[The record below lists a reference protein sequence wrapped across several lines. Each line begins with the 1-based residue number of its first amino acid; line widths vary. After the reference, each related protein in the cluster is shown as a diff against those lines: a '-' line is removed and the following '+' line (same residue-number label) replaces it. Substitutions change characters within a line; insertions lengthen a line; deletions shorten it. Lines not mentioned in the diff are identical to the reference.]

1 MRNLNDINKFKSR
14 LLDRKNRCKE
24 ENKNFVLNDNEKS
37 KLKDSL
43 DYLEKEFIKKSRI
56 KDDLQ
61 EQIKAINGDFE
72 TIRDIKY
79 ILESLDEVIKDAE
92 IPDDVEEQEQTNDDD
107 SVEEQEQVNSYDNV
121 EEQDQANEEQEQSN
135 NDSNSSYG
143 NTSYANKW

>member
-79 ILESLDEVIKDAE
+79 ILESLDDVIKDAE
-92 IPDDVEEQEQTNDDD
+92 IPDDVEEQEQ
-107 SVEEQEQVNSYDNV
+107 VNSDDNV
-121 EEQDQANEEQEQSN
+121 EEQEQANEEQEQSN

>member
-43 DYLEKEFIKKSRI
+43 DYLEKEFIKKSRM

-79 ILESLDEVIKDAE
+79 ILESLDDVIKDAE
-92 IPDDVEEQEQTNDDD
+92 IPDDVEEQEQ
-107 SVEEQEQVNSYDNV
+107 VNSDDNV

>member
-14 LLDRKNRCKE
+14 LLDRKNICKE

-79 ILESLDEVIKDAE
+79 ILESLDDVIKDAE
-92 IPDDVEEQEQTNDDD
+92 IPDDVEEQEQ
-107 SVEEQEQVNSYDNV
+107 VNSDDNV

>member
-79 ILESLDEVIKDAE
+79 ILESLDDVIKDAE
-92 IPDDVEEQEQTNDDD
+92 IPDDVEEQEQ
-107 SVEEQEQVNSYDNV
+107 VNRDDNV

>member
-14 LLDRKNRCKE
+14 LLDRKNSCKE
-24 ENKNFVLNDNEKS
+24 ENKNFVLNENEKS

-79 ILESLDEVIKDAE
+79 ILESLDDVIKDAE
-92 IPDDVEEQEQTNDDD
+92 IPDDVEEQEQTND
-107 SVEEQEQVNSYDNV
+107 EEQVNSDDNV

-143 NTSYANKW
+143 NKSYADNW

>member
-79 ILESLDEVIKDAE
+79 ILESLDDVIKDAE
-92 IPDDVEEQEQTNDDD
+92 IPDDVEEQEQ
-107 SVEEQEQVNSYDNV
+107 VNSDNNV

>member
-79 ILESLDEVIKDAE
+79 ILESLDDVIKDAE
-92 IPDDVEEQEQTNDDD
+92 IPDDVEEQEQ
-107 SVEEQEQVNSYDNV
+107 
-121 EEQDQANEEQEQSN
+121 SN

-143 NTSYANKW
+143 NKSYADNW

>member
-24 ENKNFVLNDNEKS
+24 ENKNFVLNENEKS

-56 KDDLQ
+56 KDELQ
-61 EQIKAINGDFE
+61 EEIKAINGDYE

-79 ILESLDEVIKDAE
+79 ILESLDDVIKDAE

-107 SVEEQEQVNSYDNV
+107 VEEQEQVNSDDNV

>member
-79 ILESLDEVIKDAE
+79 ILESLDDVIKDAE
-92 IPDDVEEQEQTNDDD
+92 IPDDVEEQEQVNSDDN
-107 SVEEQEQVNSYDNV
+107 VEEQEQ
-121 EEQDQANEEQEQSN
+121 EQAN

-143 NTSYANKW
+143 NKSYADNW

>member
-61 EQIKAINGDFE
+61 EQIKAINGVFE

-79 ILESLDEVIKDAE
+79 ILESLDDVIKDAE
-92 IPDDVEEQEQTNDDD
+92 IPDDVEEQEQ
-107 SVEEQEQVNSYDNV
+107 VNSDDNV

>member
-79 ILESLDEVIKDAE
+79 ILESLDDVIKDAE
-92 IPDDVEEQEQTNDDD
+92 IPDDVEEQEQTNDDN
-107 SVEEQEQVNSYDNV
+107 SVEEQEQVNSDDNV
-121 EEQDQANEEQEQSN
+121 EEQEQSN
-135 NDSNSSYG
+135 NDSDSSYG

>member
-24 ENKNFVLNDNEKS
+24 ENKNFVLNNNEKS

-79 ILESLDEVIKDAE
+79 ILESLDDVIKDAE
-92 IPDDVEEQEQTNDDD
+92 IPDDD
-107 SVEEQEQVNSYDNV
+107 EEQEQVNSDDNV

>member
-61 EQIKAINGDFE
+61 EQIKAINGDFV

-79 ILESLDEVIKDAE
+79 ILESLDDVIKDAE
-92 IPDDVEEQEQTNDDD
+92 IPDDVEER
-107 SVEEQEQVNSYDNV
+107 EQVNSDDNV

-135 NDSNSSYG
+135 NDSNSSYE

>member
-24 ENKNFVLNDNEKS
+24 ENKNFVLNENEKS

-56 KDDLQ
+56 KDELQ

-79 ILESLDEVIKDAE
+79 ILESLDDVIKDAE
-92 IPDDVEEQEQTNDDD
+92 IPDDVEEQEQTND
-107 SVEEQEQVNSYDNV
+107 EEQVNSDDNV

-143 NTSYANKW
+143 NKSYADNW

>member
-24 ENKNFVLNDNEKS
+24 ENRNFVLNDNEKS

-79 ILESLDEVIKDAE
+79 ILESLDDVIKDAE
-92 IPDDVEEQEQTNDDD
+92 IPDDVEEQEQ
-107 SVEEQEQVNSYDNV
+107 VNSDDNV

>member
-79 ILESLDEVIKDAE
+79 ILESLDDVIKDAE
-92 IPDDVEEQEQTNDDD
+92 IPDDVEEQEQMNDDD
-107 SVEEQEQVNSYDNV
+107 SVEEQEQVNSDDNV
-121 EEQDQANEEQEQSN
+121 EEQEQAN

>member
-79 ILESLDEVIKDAE
+79 ILESLDDVIKDAE
-92 IPDDVEEQEQTNDDD
+92 IPDDVEEQEQ
-107 SVEEQEQVNSYDNV
+107 VNSDDNV

-143 NTSYANKW
+143 NKSYADNW

>member
-79 ILESLDEVIKDAE
+79 ILESLDDVIKDAE
-92 IPDDVEEQEQTNDDD
+92 IPDDVEEQEQ
-107 SVEEQEQVNSYDNV
+107 VNSDDNV

-135 NDSNSSYG
+135 NDSDSSYG

>member
-43 DYLEKEFIKKSRI
+43 DYLEKEFIIKKSRI

-79 ILESLDEVIKDAE
+79 ILESLDDVIKDAE
-92 IPDDVEEQEQTNDDD
+92 IPDDVEEQEQ
-107 SVEEQEQVNSYDNV
+107 VNSDDNV

>member
-79 ILESLDEVIKDAE
+79 ILESLDDVIKDAE
-92 IPDDVEEQEQTNDDD
+92 IPDDVEEQEQTND
-107 SVEEQEQVNSYDNV
+107 EGQVNSDDNV

-143 NTSYANKW
+143 NKSYADNW

>member
-79 ILESLDEVIKDAE
+79 ILESLDDVIKDAE
-92 IPDDVEEQEQTNDDD
+92 IPDDVEEQEQ
-107 SVEEQEQVNSYDNV
+107 VNSDDNV

>member
-1 MRNLNDINKFKSR
+1 M
-14 LLDRKNRCKE
+14 
-24 ENKNFVLNDNEKS
+24 
-37 KLKDSL
+37 
-43 DYLEKEFIKKSRI
+43 EKEFIKKSRI

-79 ILESLDEVIKDAE
+79 ILESLDLESLDDVIKDAE

-107 SVEEQEQVNSYDNV
+107 SVEEQEQVNSDDNV
-121 EEQDQANEEQEQSN
+121 EEQEQAN

-143 NTSYANKW
+143 NKSYADNW

>member
-79 ILESLDEVIKDAE
+79 ILESLDDVIKDAE
-92 IPDDVEEQEQTNDDD
+92 IPDDVEEQEQ
-107 SVEEQEQVNSYDNV
+107 VNSDDNV

-135 NDSNSSYG
+135 NDSNSSY
-143 NTSYANKW
+143 SYANKW

>member
-24 ENKNFVLNDNEKS
+24 ENKNFVLNENEKS

-79 ILESLDEVIKDAE
+79 ILESLDDVIKDAE
-92 IPDDVEEQEQTNDDD
+92 IPDDVEEQEQTND
-107 SVEEQEQVNSYDNV
+107 EEQVNSDDNV

-143 NTSYANKW
+143 NKSYADNW